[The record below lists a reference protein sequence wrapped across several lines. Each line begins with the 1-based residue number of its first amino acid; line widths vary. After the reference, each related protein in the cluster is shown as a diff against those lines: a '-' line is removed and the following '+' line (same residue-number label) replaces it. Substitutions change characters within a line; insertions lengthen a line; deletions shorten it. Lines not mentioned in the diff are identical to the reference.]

1 MEDMGM
7 VVTGITLA
15 LGFVL
20 GYVARSFVSRQR
32 RLHAKKY
39 RGLDQTPIW

>member
-1 MEDMGM
+1 MI
-7 VVTGITLA
+7 VSGIILA
-15 LGFVL
+15 LGFAL
-20 GYVARSFVSRQR
+20 GYAARSFVSRQR